1 MNYHIRV
8 MLLKKMKITDLF
20 LNDPLQTLDT
30 IKLLGKKDFINTF
43 SEKYDNVENNIQNI
57 GAIDTEHPLIENL
70 LELTN
75 PQESSKYKENKSLI
89 KKTKKPI

>member
-1 MNYHIRV
+1 M
-8 MLLKKMKITDLF
+8 
-20 LNDPLQTLDT
+20 
-30 IKLLGKKDFINTF
+30 
-43 SEKYDNVENNIQNI
+43 ENNIQNI

-89 KKTKKPI
+89 KKLKNQFNTTQDKTQLIK